1 MPKLT
6 GKSVLVTGGA
16 GFIGSHLVD
25 RIAVEKPNNLV
36 VVDNLF
42 LGKESNLQQARQ
54 LFPDLKFYPEDA
66 SNYEVMEQIIR
77 REQVDVVF
85 NLAVIPLP
93 YSLEHP
99 RSTIDI
105 NVAITNVLADLL
117 RQKAYQ
123 TLIHFSSS
131 EVYGTAVHIPMDEY
145 HPFTASTPYAASK
158 LASDFTVLSYCKT
171 FGVDAAVVRPF
182 NNYGPRQNEG
192 TYAGIIPIV
201 IHRALR
207 GDPLI
212 IYGDGEQT
220 RDFIYVSDVA
230 DGAVRLYETERS
242 RGLTIN
248 LATGREISINRLV
261 RSILDV
267 MEVDVPI
274 IHETSRPS
282 DVRRHCGNVG
292 LAYNL
297 IGFQSRVLAHEAL
310 LETVNWYKA
319 QIDRLEPSIQHS
331 A

>member
-16 GFIGSHLVD
+16 GFIGSHLTD
-25 RIAVEKPNNLV
+25 RIAEEKPGNLV

-42 LGKESNLQQARQ
+42 LGKESNLATARQ
-54 LFPDLKFYPEDA
+54 IYPDLKFYQQDA
-66 SNYEVMEQIIR
+66 ADQDAMREIIR
-77 REQVDVVF
+77 KEKVEVIF

-99 RSTIDI
+99 RPTLDS
-105 NVAITNVLADLL
+105 NLAITSAMVELL
-117 RQKAYQ
+117 RLKEYQ

-131 EVYGTAVHIPMDEY
+131 EVYGTAVHVPMDEY
-145 HPFTASTPYAASK
+145 HPLTPSTPYAASK
-158 LASDFTVLSYCKT
+158 IASDYAVLSYVKT

-192 TYAGIIPIV
+192 SYAGIIPIV
-201 IHRALR
+201 IHRALK
-207 GDPLI
+207 GEPII

-220 RDFIYVSDVA
+220 RDFIFVRDVA
-230 DGAVRLYETERS
+230 EGAVRIYEEEAS

-248 LATGREISINRLV
+248 LATGREISVNRLV
-261 RSILDV
+261 RTILDV
-267 MEVDVPI
+267 MGVDVPI
-274 IHETSRPS
+274 IHSDPRPS

-292 LAYNL
+292 LAYNI

-310 LETVNWYKA
+310 LETINWYKENTVV
-319 QIDRLEPSIQHS
+319 RES
-331 A
+331 